1 MKRDD
6 IAELLTLR
14 ETAKILKVN
23 PGTLRRWDRKGILQA
38 VRVGTRREV
47 GDRRYRKEDIENYI
61 EQKDKKKKK

>member
-6 IAELLTLR
+6 ITELLTLR

-23 PGTLRRWDRKGILQA
+23 PGTLRRWDRKGILTA

-47 GDRRYRKEDIENYI
+47 GDRRYRKEDVENYI
-61 EQKDKKKKK
+61 KQKDIKKKK